1 MFTLQLL
8 KTCHESFVE
17 GKSDVVIV
25 PTEPPNIPFPIN
37 TSRILPNV
45 YKGRLLRICDMFVE
59 KENALCN
66 EKLLIM
72 N

>member
-25 PTEPPNIPFPIN
+25 PTEPPPPPQAVTIIQMP
-37 TSRILPNV
+37 L
-45 YKGRLLRICDMFVE
+45 
-59 KENALCN
+59 
-66 EKLLIM
+66 
-72 N
+72 